1 MSIKHKKYYQNVMHS
16 AFLSLKFIL
25 LTSTDIRRCT
35 NNRSS
40 TKLVSITLFKLKTI
54 ADIKKVTSFII
65 ILKIKVANKK
75 IC

>member
-25 LTSTDIRRCT
+25 TDTDIRRCI

-40 TKLVSITLFKLKTI
+40 TKLESITLFKLKTI
-54 ADIKKVTSFII
+54 ADIKKVTSFIMM
-65 ILKIKVANKK
+65 LKIKIVNNK